1 MPLSVGARAP
11 SYRLRGLDNAYW
23 ILGEPDERRSVLVTF
38 FGRDASAS
46 RVLLPFVERLYR
58 CAHERATEVIGISID
73 SHRDTLEFATD
84 YTFTF
89 PILIDVPD
97 LEAVRGW
104 GIERHPALYLLD
116 RSLTAVDCLEGWERE
131 GFEGREAIPRGGG
144 GFPEIG
150 LGGARQPAGLR
161 PLRADPGPSVGA
173 GLAVSGKS
181 SS

>member
-23 ILGEPDERRSVLVTF
+23 ILGEPDERRSVLLTF

-46 RVLLPFVERLYR
+46 RILLPFVERIYR

-89 PILIDVPD
+89 PILIDAPD

-116 RSLTAVDCLEGWERE
+116 RNLTAIDCLEGWERE
-131 GFEGREAIPRGGG
+131 GFERVARRHLEEA
-144 GFPEIG
+144 
-150 LGGARQPAGLR
+150 GAFRKSVWEDHDNPPDSVPSEPIRTLR
-161 PLRADPGPSVGA
+161 PVR
-173 GLAVSGKS
+173 GLP
-181 SS
+181 